1 MIDWL
6 PWLIPLLVLAV
17 LLLFGFVGCTLNSEG
32 VATELP
38 LNLQYPANL
47 DTTVQSIAVEY
58 TFELFETEL
67 FHETKVGNGAASATL
82 NNDSIDP
89 GGGFLAAV
97 AAMKLDQRA
106 EITCNVVVTTSETP
120 SDPGASG
127 TPTALGPVEREKE
140 SDESP
145 PLFFLTRTDGT
156 FKLS

>member
-6 PWLIPLLVLAV
+6 PWLIPLLVLPV

-38 LNLQYPANL
+38 LILQYPANI

-67 FHETKVGNGAASATL
+67 FHETKVGNGATNATV

-97 AAMKLDQRA
+97 AAVKLDQGA
-106 EITCNVVVTTSETP
+106 EITCNVLITTSETP

-127 TPTALGPVEREKE
+127 TPTALGPIERERRNR
-140 SDESP
+140 
-145 PLFFLTRTDGT
+145 TRV
-156 FKLS
+156 LPCSS